1 MVLSSLLPVAA
12 VTTGLGGAG
21 LWWNKRRK
29 KGPTLE
35 ERFQSWMTA
44 DDDFDDELKTWLGE
58 RSESEMKTLLA
69 QLALHCAE
77 SGMELEWLFGEEAFN
92 EALRAALRKITLAYL
107 TSHMIA
113 AQAAEDAQ
121 AFKAYQAFN
130 NKPKKHA
137 EFGNLFY
144 TRLVDNGIASVST
157 ANLLTNSN
165 KKRQKHIIS
174 TIQQVA
180 IDKPKAFH
188 DTLKAVVHDMDPKNQ
203 KSAQVEPAAPAE
215 SLEPVESTH
224 PASA

>member
-44 DDDFDDELKTWLGE
+44 DNDIDDEFKTWI
-58 RSESEMKTLLA
+58 SEFSDSEIKTLLA
-69 QLALHCAE
+69 QLTLHCAE
-77 SGMELEWLFGEEAFN
+77 LDMELEWLFGEEAFN
-92 EALRAALRKITLAYL
+92 QELRAALRNITLAYL
-107 TSHMIA
+107 MSHMIA
-113 AQAAEDAQ
+113 ARAAEDVQ

-130 NKPKKHA
+130 KNPKKHI

-144 TRLVDNGIASVST
+144 TKLVDNGIVSVST

-174 TIQQVA
+174 TIEQVA
-180 IDKPKAFH
+180 IDKPKDFH
-188 DTLKAVVHDMDPKNQ
+188 DTLKAVVDEMDPEKQ
-203 KSAQVEPAAPAE
+203 KTAKV
-215 SLEPVESTH
+215 EPVESVESTDA
-224 PASA
+224 ASPTA